1 MGYKNKKVTKT
12 RQEPRT
18 RVIPGVGVETYYE
31 MVSYEEIQSV
41 WEPDT
46 TPSPSVDTYSY
57 GGE

>member
-1 MGYKNKKVTKT
+1 MGYTNKKVTKT
-12 RQEPRT
+12 RLEPRT

-31 MVSYEEIQSV
+31 TVSDETVESV

-46 TPSPSVDTYSY
+46 TPPQPVDTYSY